1 MAIHPDAS
9 WTHTED
15 NIGTYFNAV
24 KYSEGG
30 SIWEEVA
37 KAEVTDEPT
46 FIIGVG
52 GLANSTVDQIKG
64 KYIKRINDPHRKIRF
79 LAVDTCGDDLSQLQY
94 LNDVGN
100 GTGEEK
106 LYFIPPATEEYINL
120 VKTVHDETKNKPQAA
135 WCDPFLNEAHQ
146 FDGTG
151 ASKCRQRADFICPF

>member
-100 GTGEEK
+100 GTGELTPK
-106 LYFIPPATEEYINL
+106 
-120 VKTVHDETKNKPQAA
+120 
-135 WCDPFLNEAHQ
+135 
-146 FDGTG
+146 
-151 ASKCRQRADFICPF
+151 S